1 MPNLPNKNLLL
12 VEGEEDKRV
21 IPELIEANGIIW
33 VPKPEK
39 PKETVVEIEQKGG
52 IEKLLKPS
60 LISTSLKRAN
70 LVALGLMVDADE
82 EPIARWNSIRNVCL
96 PSIPDLPESLP
107 EEGLIHATTI
117 GPKFGVWMMPDNK
130 LRGMLETFLAYMVGN
145 EEEPLWKYACEAA
158 TEAKNLGASFKE
170 VHGDKASIY
179 TWLAWQNPPGRQ
191 LHDAVKQRILN
202 PQHPKAKT
210 FVNWFKA
217 LYDL

>member
-1 MPNLPNKNLLL
+1 MVNRPKKKLL
-12 VEGEEDKRV
+12 VEGAEDKRV

-33 VPKPEK
+33 EPEPGK
-39 PKETVVEIEQKGG
+39 YVVNIEPHAG
-52 IEKLLKPS
+52 IDNLLDPDVIFTE
-60 LISTSLKRAN
+60 LAN
-70 LVALGLMVDADE
+70 SDLAALGLMVDADD

-107 EEGLIHATTI
+107 EEGLIHTTTI

-130 LRGMLETFLAYMVGN
+130 MRGMLETFLAYMVGN
-145 EEEPLWKYACEAA
+145 EEEPLWKYACETV
-158 TEAKNLGASFKE
+158 TEAKKLGASFKE
-170 VHGDKASIY
+170 AHEDKASIY

-202 PQHPKAKT
+202 PNHPRAKA
-210 FVNWFKA
+210 FVSWFKA